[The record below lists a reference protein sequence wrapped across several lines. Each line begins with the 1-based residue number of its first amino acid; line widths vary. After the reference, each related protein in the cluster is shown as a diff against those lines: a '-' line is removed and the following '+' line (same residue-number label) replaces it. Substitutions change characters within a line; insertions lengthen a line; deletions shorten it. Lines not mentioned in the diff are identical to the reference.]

1 MEYGERKRESKE
13 EREKREGGRRKA
25 TQRSNFCADLVRIL
39 VPHVLYFFTQF
50 TFFFIFDII
59 SCYVMWKYN
68 FNKLLSHA
76 DYWMS
81 CSCSSLISLHFLG
94 RFYYML
100 HIFFLY
106 HTLLKS
112 HLCSFSLITIE
123 LTSCYMCAITYD
135 YCP

>member
-1 MEYGERKRESKE
+1 MVWSMAKEKRVRGGERRKEKE
-13 EREKREGGRRKA
+13 EEKA

-50 TFFFIFDII
+50 AFFRYI

-81 CSCSSLISLHFLG
+81 CSCSSRFLCFFGDFITCCIS
-94 RFYYML
+94 
-100 HIFFLY
+100 FFS
-106 HTLLKS
+106 HSLLKS
-112 HLCSFSLITIE
+112 HLCNFLLITIE